1 MWGVSPPPPVAEWG
15 CGWFAVVLGVWILN
29 RGDVEALRERDLELL
44 RLILEDAETSA
55 SVKIQAIQMREKIL
69 AELEAGLPPDES
81 AIQGVLEVMRKGAG

>member
-1 MWGVSPPPPVAEWG
+1 M
-15 CGWFAVVLGVWILN
+15 
-29 RGDVEALRERDLELL
+29 ELL

-69 AELEAGLPPDES
+69 VELEAGLPPDES